1 MEPSASLLATSTDA
15 NATRMRSVIID
26 TDPGTDDAL
35 ALMMALNA
43 LGLQVEGITT
53 VGGNASLADTT
64 ANTLRLVEHLDGKQ
78 SAIPV
83 AVGAG
88 QPLRGSFTHAYH
100 VHGAGGLGVRLPAP
114 TLQPHAMK
122 AVEFIRDRALQA
134 VQPLT
139 VIALGPLTNVAAAL
153 DSRPDLVDALAE
165 IVVMGGAFEA
175 PGNITPH
182 AEFNI
187 HEDPEA
193 ANAVFA
199 SGVPVTVVG
208 LDVTRQTSMHR
219 RNGPRWFEG
228 ESRSAELGNRILAD
242 RFQERA
248 DLQEF
253 YLHDPLAVAATID
266 PDIVTCRPA
275 QVSVVTDGDERGRT
289 LARYGDGTVRV
300 AVGVDVER
308 AVEMV
313 RSLVSGGWA

>member
-1 MEPSASLLATSTDA
+1 
-15 NATRMRSVIID
+15 MRTVIVD
-26 TDPGTDDAL
+26 TDPGADDAL

-43 LGLQVEGITT
+43 PDLKIEGITT

-114 TLQPHAMK
+114 TLKPHAMS

-193 ANAVFA
+193 ANAVFT

-208 LDVTRQTSMHR
+208 LDVTRRTSMLR
-219 RNGPRWFEG
+219 RDGPRWFEG
-228 ESRSAELGNRILAD
+228 ESRSAQLGNRILAN
-242 RFQERA
+242 RFQERG

-253 YLHDPLAVAATID
+253 YLHDPLAVAATIV
-266 PDIVTCRPA
+266 PDILTCRLA
-275 QVSVVTDGDERGRT
+275 QVSVVTNGDERGRSI
-289 LARYGDGTVRV
+289 ARYGGGTVKV
-300 AVGVDVER
+300 AVEVDVER
-308 AVEMV
+308 AVETV
-313 RSLVSGGWA
+313 RSLVSGGRA